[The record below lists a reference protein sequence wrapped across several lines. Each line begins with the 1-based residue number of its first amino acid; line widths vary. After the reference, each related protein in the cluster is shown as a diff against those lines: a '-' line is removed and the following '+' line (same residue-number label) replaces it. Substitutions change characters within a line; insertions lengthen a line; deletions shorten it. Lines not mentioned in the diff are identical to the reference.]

1 MQRCCILQGRG
12 WSVGLG
18 LVVQTAIELQFAR
31 FRLSSSILPVLQ
43 NPVLQNA
50 RLQNARVAGINL
62 RARVRGS
69 SSGREATLQ
78 NARSCKTPDLPR
90 PEVDIARAMPYSGR
104 VPYTH
109 SPKESVCTGGARS
122 CKMRGSECHPPQ
134 TPPVETRG
142 DLFRARGGVLHSA
155 TVWQERHSLAKCKTP
170 RAEKDS
176 RGCVRGL
183 RRSGRARAWGREA
196 RDSRRL
202 RDWTGVG
209 QASRGCSRTRGLYSR
224 VRWTCV

>member
-104 VPYTH
+104 VPRR
-109 SPKESVCTGGARS
+109 VCV
-122 CKMRGSECHPPQ
+122 RGE
-134 TPPVETRG
+134 RG
-142 DLFRARGGVLHSA
+142 
-155 TVWQERHSLAKCKTP
+155 LAKCEGQNVTP
-170 RAEKDS
+170 
-176 RGCVRGL
+176 L
-183 RRSGRARAWGREA
+183 R
-196 RDSRRL
+196 L
-202 RDWTGVG
+202 P
-209 QASRGCSRTRGLYSR
+209 Q
-224 VRWTCV
+224 